1 MLTGQEKISEIIKRF
16 PKAKKTLAQYGLTI
30 EAEEHFKF
38 KNLVYAALVQ
48 KLPLRK
54 ILTELGEVTGEK
66 IRALNVQGLEKPM
79 QPGFRHGTPKGIG
92 KTIVV
97 HSGKGGVGKT
107 FVAVNLAAAL
117 ACKGFKVGILD
128 GDVDCP
134 NVMEVLK
141 LKGKMK
147 ADAEKKIVPLEKI
160 FALAKGKS
168 QQFGL
173 KVVSMAPL
181 LQQNDQPL
189 MWRGPVISRVIEQF
203 VHDVAWG
210 ELDYLVVDLPS
221 GTGDAPLTLLNILD
235 QPNFVAV
242 TTSQELAQ
250 LDCKKSLGMAKK
262 LNLKILGVIENMS
275 GTIFGKG
282 GGLKIAKEMSGT
294 GAASR
299 SAEGSEKSVK
309 GKTGVKTVVPF
320 LGAID
325 LKSEFA
331 KLDIHG
337 KPAVLR
343 SKALAAVFNKII
355 GAMKL

>member
-1 MLTGQEKISEIIKRF
+1 MLSGQEKISELIKRF

-38 KNLVYAALVQ
+38 KNLVHAALVQ

-66 IRALNVQGLEKPM
+66 IRELNVQGLEKPM
-79 QPGFRHGTPKGIG
+79 QSGFRHGTPKGIG

-107 FVAVNLAAAL
+107 FVSVNLATAL
-117 ACKGFKVGILD
+117 ACKGLKVGILD

-141 LKGKMK
+141 LSGKMK
-147 ADAEKKIVPLEKI
+147 ADADKKIVPLEKI
-160 FALAKGKS
+160 LMNPQSDGKASSLSRGKS
-168 QQFGL
+168 QRFSL

-235 QPNFVAV
+235 HPNFVAV

-250 LDCKKSLGMAKK
+250 LDCKKSLGMAQK
-262 LNLKILGVIENMS
+262 LDLKILGVIENMS
-275 GTIFGKG
+275 GAIFGKG
-282 GGLKIAKEMSGT
+282 GGQKIAREMSGA
-294 GAASR
+294 GAAGAK
-299 SAEGSEKSVK
+299 SA
-309 GKTGVKTVVPF
+309 VPF

-331 KLDIHG
+331 KLDVNG

-343 SKALAAVFNKII
+343 SKALAATFNKII